1 MKLHFLIASALLMV
15 ASVQSQNLPSEWR
28 LTPDGRK
35 IMIGDQ
41 LHQGIYRPD
50 TVRSIYLTFSQP
62 NFWTLLQNNYASKT
76 NLAATMV
83 MDGITYDSVGVRFK
97 GQTSYLNTQTSQ
109 KKSFNIEIDWIH
121 KNQSVEGYKTFNL
134 NNCYQDESFL
144 REIFY
149 QRCIKNHIPAA
160 KSAFVK
166 LYINGANW
174 GVYPNVQQLN
184 KTFLKEWY
192 LSNDGTHWR
201 CDRPPGSG
209 GGIGGGWGDGTTA
222 LNYLGP
228 DTNTYKTYYD
238 LKSTDKANPW
248 TDLVNT
254 CFYLNQTSI
263 ANLPNVIPAYLD
275 VDRTL
280 WFLAS
285 EVLFSDDDSYIFK
298 GKMDYYAHW
307 EKETGRLVPHEYDGN
322 SVMEPSR
329 QTWSPFYNETNANYP
344 LMNKL
349 FQVPQYRQRY
359 LAHLRTLI
367 NEYFNVN
374 SATAIIDQYKAL
386 IDTMVQNDPKKL
398 YSYTAFN
405 NEIATLKNFIVSRRN
420 FLLANSEVAQPSPV
434 ITDVAYWVN
443 GTAWAQPSSN
453 DDVTVRAT
461 VSFTTG
467 VFGVKLFY
475 ANGLVGNFT
484 SVDMY
489 DDGNHDDGLAG
500 DGIYGAIIPAAA
512 AGSWIRFYIEAT
524 ANNPSKTVKYEPEG
538 AEHNV
543 YVYIISPVSAN
554 DNDVVINEIMA
565 SNSTTVQDP
574 NGEYDDWIE
583 LYNNSNQPKDISGF
597 FLTDNPTNLDKWEF
611 PANTVIPPGGYFIVW
626 ADEDSSQGAYH
637 CNFKLSASGEQLW
650 LLNPAMEIVDSVS
663 WGQQVTDMGYAR
675 VPNGTGP
682 FIIQQP
688 TFSYNNNL
696 TGIAEISQELTMEL
710 YPNPAKDFV
719 RINLSRIQDH
729 QKLEVTNIAGQTVYT
744 ATAKSKMAINTS
756 SWEAGI
762 YFIRYG
768 SLNKRLVVTH

>member
-1 MKLHFLIASALLMV
+1 MKLKFLCASLVLIATSAL
-15 ASVQSQNLPSEWR
+15 SQNLPAEWR

-35 IMIGDQ
+35 LIIGDKA
-41 LHQGIYRPD
+41 HEGIYRTD
-50 TVRSIYLTFSQP
+50 TVRSIYLTFTQP
-62 NFWTLLQNNYASKT
+62 NYWTLMQNNFASKT
-76 NLAATMV
+76 NLAATMN
-83 MDGITYDSVGVRFK
+83 MDGVTYDSVGVRFK
-97 GQTSYLNTQTSQ
+97 GQTSYSGTGTSQ

-121 KNQSVEGYKTFNL
+121 DNQSVEGFKTFNL
-134 NNCYQDESFL
+134 NNCYQDESFM
-144 REIFY
+144 REFFY
-149 QRCIKNHIPAA
+149 LHCIKNHIPAA
-160 KSAFVK
+160 KVAYTK

-174 GVYPNVQQLN
+174 GLYPSVQQLN
-184 KTFLKEWY
+184 KVFLKEWY

-201 CDRPPGSG
+201 CDRPPGSPG
-209 GGIGGGWGDGTTA
+209 MGGGWGDGTTA

-238 LKSTDKANPW
+238 LKSTDKVNPW
-248 TDLVNT
+248 TDLVTT

-263 ANLPNVIPAYLD
+263 ANLPSVIPTYLD

-285 EVLFSDDDSYIFK
+285 EVLFSDDDSYIYK

-307 EKETGRLVPHEYDGN
+307 EKETGRMVPHEYDGN

-329 QTWSPFYNETNANYP
+329 QNWSPFYNETNANYP

-367 NEYFNVN
+367 NEFFTVS
-374 SATAIIDQYKAL
+374 SANAIIDQYKAM

-398 YSYTAFN
+398 YTYTAFN
-405 NEIATLKNFIVSRRN
+405 NEIAALKSFISGRRN
-420 FLLANSEVAQPSPV
+420 FLLSNAEVAQPAPT
-434 ITDVAYWVN
+434 ITDAAYWVN
-443 GTAWAQPSSN
+443 GIQWAQPSST

-461 VSFTTG
+461 ISFPTG
-467 VFGVKLFY
+467 VFGVKLYY

-484 SVDMY
+484 AVDMF
-489 DDGNHDDGLAG
+489 DDGAHDDGAAG
-500 DGIYGAIIPAAA
+500 DGVYGGTIPAAA

-524 ANNPSKTVKYEPEG
+524 ANNTAKSVKYEPEG

-543 YVYIISPVSAN
+543 YIYIINPISSN
-554 DNDVVINEIMA
+554 DNDVVINELMA
-565 SNSTTVQDP
+565 SNSTTMQDP

-611 PANTVIPPGGYFIVW
+611 PANTVIPPGGYFIIW

-637 CNFKLSASGEQLW
+637 CNFKLSATGEQLW
-650 LLNPAMEIVDSVS
+650 LLNAAQEIVDTVS

-696 TGIAEISQELTMEL
+696 TGIAELTHEIEMEL
-710 YPNPAKDFV
+710 YPNPARDYV
-719 RINLSRIQDH
+719 RINLNQTQNDL
-729 QKLEVTNIAGQTVYT
+729 KLEISNISGQIVYSI
-744 ATAKSKMAINTS
+744 TAKNKMAINTAA
-756 SWEAGI
+756 WDAGV

-768 SLNKRLVVTH
+768 NINKRLVVTH

>member
-109 KKSFNIEIDWIH
+109 KKSFNIEINWIH

-263 ANLPNVIPAYLD
+263 ANLPNVIPTYLD

-285 EVLFSDDDSYIFK
+285 EVLFSDDDSYIYK
-298 GKMDYYAHW
+298 GKMDYFAYW
-307 EKETGRLVPHEYDGN
+307 EKETGRLIPHEYDGN

-367 NEYFNVN
+367 NEYFNVT

-461 VSFTTG
+461 VSFPTG

-597 FLTDNPTNLDKWEF
+597 FLTDNPTKLNKWQF

-650 LLNPAMEIVDSVS
+650 LLNPALEIVDSVS

-756 SWEAGI
+756 AWEAGI

>member
-1 MKLHFLIASALLMV
+1 MKLKILFPAFLLIAA
-15 ASVQSQNLPSEWR
+15 AGYSQNLPAEWR

-35 IMIGDQ
+35 IILGDKA
-41 LHQGIYRPD
+41 HEGIYRTD
-50 TVRSIYLTFSQP
+50 TVRSIYLTFTQP
-62 NFWTLLQNNYASKT
+62 NYWTLLQNNYASKT
-76 NLAATMV
+76 NLAATMT

-97 GQTSYLNTQTSQ
+97 GQTSYMNTQNSQ

-121 KNQSVEGYKTFNL
+121 DNQSVEGYKTFNL

-144 REIFY
+144 REVFY
-149 QRCIKNHIPAA
+149 LHCIKNHIPAA
-160 KSAFVK
+160 KAAFTK

-184 KTFLKEWY
+184 KVFLKEWY

-209 GGIGGGWGDGTTA
+209 GGMGGGWGDGTTA

-238 LKSTDKANPW
+238 LKSTDKVNPW
-248 TDLVNT
+248 TDLVTT

-263 ANLPNVIPAYLD
+263 ANLPNVIPTYLD

-285 EVLFSDDDSYIFK
+285 EVLFSDDDSYIYK

-307 EKETGRLVPHEYDGN
+307 EKETGRMVPHEYDGN
-322 SVMEPSR
+322 STMETSR
-329 QTWSPFYNETNANYP
+329 QSWSPFYNETNINYP

-367 NEYFNVN
+367 NEYFTVA
-374 SATAIIDQYKAL
+374 SANTIIDQYKAL

-398 YSYTAFN
+398 YPYTAFT
-405 NEIATLKNFIVSRRN
+405 NEINTLKSFISGRRN
-420 FLLANSEVAQPSPV
+420 FLLANSEVAQPSPA
-434 ITDVAYWVN
+434 ITDAAYWVN
-443 GTAWAQPSSN
+443 GVQWAQPSSN

-467 VFGVKLFY
+467 VFGVKLYY

-484 SVDMY
+484 AVNMF
-489 DDGNHDDGLAG
+489 DDGAHDDGAAG
-500 DGIYGAIIPAAA
+500 DGIYGGTIPAQQ

-524 ANNPSKTVKYEPEG
+524 ANNPAKSVKYEPEG

-543 YVYIISPVSAN
+543 YVYIINPVSSN
-554 DNDVVINEIMA
+554 DNDVVINELMA
-565 SNSTTVQDP
+565 SNSTTMQDP

-650 LLNPAMEIVDSVS
+650 LLNAAQEVVDSVS

-696 TGIAEISQELTMEL
+696 TGITEFTDEIEMQL
-710 YPNPAKDFV
+710 YPNPARDYV
-719 RINLSRIQDH
+719 RINLSQVQNNLQLKIF
-729 QKLEVTNIAGQTVYT
+729 NIAGQLVYT
-744 ATAKSKMAINTS
+744 ATAKNKMAINTAT
-756 SWEAGI
+756 WDGGV

-768 SLNKRLVVTH
+768 SINKRLVVTH